1 MIAEQFE
8 IDNGRNSQ
16 IDRIYLLP
24 TVPRRILRR
33 AMSMQKPLERKVAWS
48 LIRIC
53 RSSGHRNRWRLHFQ
67 SRLFDCNSVSR
78 SSTTEQLRGSLI
90 SFFYLSSCTV
100 TFATCISLRK
110 HAFSRTLFGSA
121 NTEPVDW
128 TFYLF
133 FFFFFPFFSF
143 FVCSCV
149 LCLVSICFRVQHPRS
164 ARNENQATIL
174 LAIFSNWCGNIN
186 TGWIYNA
193 H

>member
-133 FFFFFPFFSF
+133 FSFFFPFSLFSF
-143 FVCSCV
+143 VPAFSVSSPFAFECS
-149 LCLVSICFRVQHPRS
+149 IRVARVTKIKQRS
-164 ARNENQATIL
+164 CSQYFLTGV
-174 LAIFSNWCGNIN
+174 AI
-186 TGWIYNA
+186 
-193 H
+193 